1 MSRPSV
7 DSFSLLPPVSRPSP
21 VEITFLLDHG
31 VAPALLDRAAVIAR
45 RQGVSADRALIAEGL
60 LSEAFFYRALA
71 AELGAPFLESLVR
84 VTAEGMQTI
93 ADGYARL
100 RAPIDGA
107 HWLFAPRGA
116 AIPRLL
122 SQRRPDG
129 ERALYAVTTPT
140 LLMTSVRSA
149 VPEQMAQQAAF
160 SAERVDQELSARTS
174 LRARRPLLYATLLLA
189 LLLAGV
195 FSPAAAVA
203 QGSALLLALAFLAS
217 IMLRLCA
224 CAASFVAPPR
234 FPHLDDAA
242 LPIYTIVIALYREA
256 PIAQQLSRA
265 IDALNY
271 PRAKLDGIFVVEIDD
286 DDTAA
291 ALRAHAPQTPY
302 EIVIAPKGATRTKPR
317 ALNVAMPLARGALVA
332 VFDAEDVPQPEQLRR
347 AASLFATLPPE
358 IACLQASL
366 VIDNARQNWMTALFA
381 MDCAALFDVYNR
393 GLAKLALPIFLGG
406 TSNHF
411 RIASLR
417 EIGFWDAFNVTED
430 ADLGLRLARAGYGVR
445 TFDSDTYEEAPGDF
459 VALARQRT
467 RWLKGWMQMAL
478 AHCRHPLRLVAD
490 LGPRSAGAVMAMF
503 FGGVLG
509 ALLGPFFAARF
520 MCDAL
525 YGALLRS
532 TNVGDILLASLWCG
546 VAGLGV
552 ISLVW
557 PLWLGIRRRNL
568 GSHWPKL
575 ALLPLWLAML
585 TFAAWRALFE
595 LWMRPFHW
603 EKTEHGFSR
612 RETPSPVRRKA
623 IV

>member
-1 MSRPSV
+1 
-7 DSFSLLPPVSRPSP
+7 
-21 VEITFLLDHG
+21 
-31 VAPALLDRAAVIAR
+31 
-45 RQGVSADRALIAEGL
+45 
-60 LSEAFFYRALA
+60 
-71 AELGAPFLESLVR
+71 
-84 VTAEGMQTI
+84 
-93 ADGYARL
+93 
-100 RAPIDGA
+100 
-107 HWLFAPRGA
+107 
-116 AIPRLL
+116 
-122 SQRRPDG
+122 
-129 ERALYAVTTPT
+129 VTTPT

-160 SAERVDQELSARTS
+160 SAERVDQELSARAS

-195 FSPAAAVA
+195 FSSSAVVA
-203 QGSALLLALAFLAS
+203 CGSALLLALAFLAS
-217 IMLRLCA
+217 IMLRLYA
-224 CAASFVAPPR
+224 CAASFVAPPHVL
-234 FPHLDDAA
+234 PVNDAA
-242 LPIYTIVIALYREA
+242 LPVYTIVIALYREA
-256 PIAQQLSRA
+256 RIAQQLSQA
-265 IDALNY
+265 IDSLNY
-271 PRAKLDGIFVVEIDD
+271 PRAKLDVIFVVEIDD
-286 DDTAA
+286 HDTAA
-291 ALRAHAPQTPY
+291 ALHAAAPQTPY
-302 EIVIAPKGATRTKPR
+302 EIVIAPKGAPRTKPR

-347 AASLFATLPPE
+347 AAALFATLPPE

-381 MDCAALFDVYNR
+381 MDYAALFDVYNR
-393 GLAKLALPIFLGG
+393 GLSTLALPIFLGG

-411 RIASLR
+411 RIEPLR

-430 ADLGLRLARAGYGVR
+430 ADLGLRLARAGYDVR
-445 TFDSDTYEEAPGDF
+445 TFGSDTYEEAPGDF

-467 RWLKGWMQMAL
+467 RWLKGWMQTAL
-478 AHCRHPLRLVAD
+478 AHCRHPLRLIAD
-490 LGPRSAGAVMAMF
+490 LGPRRAGAVMAMF

-509 ALLGPFFAARF
+509 PLLGPFFAARF
-520 MCDAL
+520 MYDAL
-525 YGALLRS
+525 YGGLLRPTS
-532 TNVGDILLASLWCG
+532 LSDILLASLWCG